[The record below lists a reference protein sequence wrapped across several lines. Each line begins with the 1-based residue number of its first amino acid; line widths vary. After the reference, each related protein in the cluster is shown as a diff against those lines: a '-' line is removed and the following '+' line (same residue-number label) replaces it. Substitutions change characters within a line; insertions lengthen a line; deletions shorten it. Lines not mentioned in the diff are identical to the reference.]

1 MKKWMGRALAL
12 LMALALAL
20 PVAMAE
26 EAVEEYGEIDL
37 YDADI
42 YREEELDLQSVAG
55 YDDFGEGQAAM
66 LSEDGPCDHGW
77 LRINYDYD
85 DSKPVYRSNGAYEH
99 TAFDFVTQAELYCE
113 DCYETLGYY
122 TLNRY
127 IQRTELHE
135 FIYDKKLS
143 KCSYCGQKAGTKC
156 KHSKYHKLPRSEEF
170 CSYLDASRHVRTRE
184 IIDQDDLVV
193 CDTCGLCA
201 YQYPSG
207 KIDWDGK
214 EFYQEEELEGT
225 SVIEAHNYVDG
236 VCTGCKQQKTVS
248 FDVEQPKP
256 EEGTAGSVVLTKNRT
271 VTLNVGDTLAID
283 LDGKT
288 AKSYKS
294 ASKKIAKVSKSG
306 LVTAVKEGKTKITV
320 TLSNK
325 KKLVLTVKVTDPYKP
340 SSVSLNYSGTVNLE
354 LGKTL
359 TLSPT
364 LSPSTARTTYTW
376 STSSKKIAKVSSSGV
391 VTPVKAGTATITVK
405 TANGKKASV
414 KVKVTNVVD
423 KELLHYLGKDIKTTA
438 KTLNLKNKKDM
449 SGGVGY
455 QSNAIRIES
464 ADYKQVTYIDL
475 FGTTE
480 YTLSGISF
488 NMSTDQAKA
497 VLNKQGWYLEGFNL
511 IGDVKD
517 TGYFSYQI
525 EIDSYFYSKG
535 DVSIIIYAYGQS
547 LNNITAGLDGY

>member
-143 KCSYCGQKAGTKC
+143 KCSYCGQKAGAKC

-225 SVIEAHNYVDG
+225 SVIEAHNYVNG

-256 EEGTAGSVVLTKNRT
+256 EEGTVGSVVLTKNRT

-294 ASKKIAKVSKSG
+294 ASKKIAKVSKTG

-325 KKLVLTVKVTDPYKP
+325 KKLTLTVKVTDPYKP

-364 LSPSTARTTYTW
+364 LSPTTARTTYTW
-376 STSSKKIAKVSSSGV
+376 STSNKKIAKVSSSGV

-414 KVKVTNVVD
+414 KVKVNKVIQY
-423 KELLHYLGKDIKTTA
+423 ELSVYFGR
-438 KTLNLKNKKDM
+438 NLKTAAQEIGGMKATRQSYSQDESLGYGYYNDYFQLWSYPNKAIDHIILKKNSNYMLYGVKVGM
-449 SGGVGY
+449 SR
-455 QSNAIRIES
+455 Q
-464 ADYKQVTYIDL
+464 QVKSV
-475 FGTTE
+475 
-480 YTLSGISF
+480 LSGYSLEHDYSDLLVYAPKGYSYDSGYKW
-488 NMSTDQAKA
+488 N
-497 VLNKQGWYLEGFNL
+497 VLPMYVEFTN
-511 IGDVKD
+511 
-517 TGYFSYQI
+517 TGYVKSVTL
-525 EIDSYFYSKG
+525 G
-535 DVSIIIYAYGQS
+535 
-547 LNNITAGLDGY
+547 GLS